1 MSKLPTIDEQKRT
14 EIESALF
21 RKLLGHLQKHPE
33 VQNIDI
39 MNIAYFCRNC
49 FSKWYVSEAESHG
62 IEMSYEQARERI
74 YGMPYSDYKE
84 KYQNEAS
91 AEQLDQFAESKEQ
104 ATE

>member
-1 MSKLPTIDEQKRT
+1 MSDLPKIDEQSRI
-14 EIESALF
+14 EIEAALF

-39 MNIAYFCRNC
+39 MNLAYFCRNC

-62 IEMSYEQARERI
+62 IGVNYEQAREII
-74 YGMPYSDYKE
+74 YGMPYGDYKAR
-84 KYQNEAS
+84 YQNEVS
-91 AEQLDQFAESKEQ
+91 VEQLDRFADSQQK